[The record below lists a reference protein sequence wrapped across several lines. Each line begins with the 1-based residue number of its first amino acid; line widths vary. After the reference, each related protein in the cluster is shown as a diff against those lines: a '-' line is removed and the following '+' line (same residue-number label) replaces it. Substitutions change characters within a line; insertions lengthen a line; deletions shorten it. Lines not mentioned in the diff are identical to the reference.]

1 MPGGWGGT
9 VICLFFLLMTHQNFR
24 SVQLVKQNGGF
35 CCQCDAICHLSNKS
49 AAVLLLLLPSGFS
62 FHVYNMYL
70 LFYIFIFHCEI
81 FGCLTSYSSSIFLSF
96 YIVIFHFDIFCCL
109 TVHLSVYLSVCLSD
123 YLSSYLS
130 VDLPVYI
137 FGCSF
142 LVCFTVYSVHNLV
155 CVSDYLL
162 VSLSLYFTGC
172 ISVYLSVF
180 IFVCFQVCLSFNFLF
195 NFFISS
201 SWLLHFFLF
210 IVLRIFL
217 TIFFFFIFLSICL
230 SIFFL
235 NFPFLAE
242 FQLILL
248 SLFRWCQSF
257 LYFFFSIDLYFLF
270 LNL

>member
-1 MPGGWGGT
+1 
-9 VICLFFLLMTHQNFR
+9 MTHQNFR

-35 CCQCDAICHLSNKS
+35 CCQCDAICNLSNKS
-49 AAVLLLLLPSGFS
+49 AALLLLLLPSGFS
-62 FHVYNMYL
+62 FHVYNIIMYL

-81 FGCLTSYSSSIFLSF
+81 FGCLTSFSSSIFLSF

-201 SWLLHFFLF
+201 SWLLH
-210 IVLRIFL
+210 
-217 TIFFFFIFLSICL
+217 
-230 SIFFL
+230 
-235 NFPFLAE
+235 
-242 FQLILL
+242 
-248 SLFRWCQSF
+248 LFRWCQSF
-257 LYFFFSIDLYFLF
+257 YISFSQ
-270 LNL
+270 